1 MSHELSRR
9 ALIKGGAAAGLLAT
23 AGALVG
29 CGNRP
34 NKAPATVAE
43 SKHAWEVIPD
53 SITDIASVE
62 DFDIVLALASLALL
76 PPSPPPKLAQR
87 SSWLKR
93 PTPFPHAATTS
104 AP

>member
-62 DFDIVLALASLALL
+62 DFDIVVVGAGIAGVIA
-76 PPSPPPKLAQR
+76 AQ
-87 SSWLKR
+87 S
-93 PTPFPHAATTS
+93 AAE
-104 AP
+104 AGAKVVLVE